1 MLVPRTPRASVVCL
15 LAAAFCA
22 AWVGPAAAEELG
34 REARHATLAEARAE
48 ATRRGVPVLLL
59 VGLPRAECPPVVRL
73 EDLFLRGEALE
84 RIRELAVPARL
95 VTGGMNPSPEVQE
108 FSQRYGPLVTPSFF
122 LLAPD
127 GDVLHAQVGG
137 LYGAYAEDQSPLATP
152 PVKLLSVDEL
162 LGVVRAAV
170 ARDAQQRAR
179 LTATVGSGDAAVVV
193 ERAEILAA
201 RGRLEPAL
209 HEARRA
215 VALVPGPDLGV
226 RLARVFV
233 AGHAKQEAA
242 AALARLAAA
251 HPAHRDRIL
260 WSVLAKAYDPTLAGS
275 PPWPELIGAARAD
288 GRAAV
293 AALAEVHAVLADP
306 AALEALEADRRPLQA
321 WFAALTL
328 LPVEGEAALSELASR
343 AAGPRSRLEA
353 MERLL
358 ETFPDAASA
367 QHGKHGM
374 LDLLRRHAA
383 RPPES
388 APR

>member
-1 MLVPRTPRASVVCL
+1 MSQLRRPRALAASVL
-15 LAAAFCA
+15 LAAVCA
-22 AWVGPAAAEELG
+22 GWIGPAAAEELG
-34 REARHATLAEARAE
+34 QEARVPTLAEARAE
-48 ATRRGVPVLLL
+48 ATRRALPVLLL

-73 EDLFLRGEALE
+73 EDLFLRDEALE
-84 RIRELAVPARL
+84 RVKQVAVPARL
-95 VTGGMNPSPEVQE
+95 VTGGMNPSPDVQE

-127 GDVLHAQVGG
+127 GDLLHAQVGG
-137 LYGAYAEDQSPLATP
+137 LYGVYAEDQSPLETP
-152 PVKLLSVDEL
+152 PIKLLSVDEL

-179 LTATVGSGDAAVVV
+179 LTATVGSGDAATVI

-209 HEARRA
+209 LEARRA
-215 VALVPGPDLGV
+215 VVLGPPPDLGL
-226 RLARVFV
+226 RLARVLV
-233 AGHAKQEAA
+233 AGHAKHEAA
-242 AALARLAAA
+242 VVLAGLASA
-251 HPAHRDRIL
+251 HPAHRDRVL
-260 WSVLAKAYDPTLAGS
+260 WSVLAKAYDPTLAGAA
-275 PPWPELIGAARAD
+275 PWPDLIRAAQAD
-288 GRAAV
+288 GRAA
-293 AALAEVHAVLADP
+293 ASALAEVHATLQDP
-306 AALEALEADRRPLQA
+306 AALQALEADRRPLKA
-321 WFAALTL
+321 WFAALAL

-383 RPPES
+383 QAPES